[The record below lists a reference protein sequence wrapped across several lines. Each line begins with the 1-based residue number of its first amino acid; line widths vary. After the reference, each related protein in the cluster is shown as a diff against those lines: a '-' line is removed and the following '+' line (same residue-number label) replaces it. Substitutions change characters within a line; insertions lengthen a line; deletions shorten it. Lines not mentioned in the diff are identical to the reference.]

1 MGIGR
6 SNTPKAFVNACEI
19 FVYTEN
25 LYPQPDFLAQW
36 PEVDSSDWTETVSR
50 AIEMAMQDDGWAFLG
65 AVGNNLRQLD
75 PAFDSRSYGH
85 KQLSQLVRSRSA
97 QFDIREEQTGRGPS
111 IVYVRLKS

>member
-25 LYPQPDFLAQW
+25 LYTQPDFPAQR
-36 PEVDSSDWTETVSR
+36 PEVYSSDWTETVSR
-50 AIEMAMQDDGWAFLG
+50 AGEMAMQDDGWAFLG

-85 KQLSQLVRSRSA
+85 KQLSQLVGSRPA
-97 QFDIREEQTGRGPS
+97 RFDMREEQTGRGPS
-111 IVYVRLKS
+111 LVYVRLKS